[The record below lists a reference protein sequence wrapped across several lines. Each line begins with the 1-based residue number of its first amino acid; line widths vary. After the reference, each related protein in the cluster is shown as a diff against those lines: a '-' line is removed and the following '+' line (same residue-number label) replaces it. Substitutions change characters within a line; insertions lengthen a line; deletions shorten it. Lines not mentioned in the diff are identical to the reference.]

1 MKENAQFNLSN
12 ADETPNY
19 DRRNIYSRDVL
30 LSDML
35 FEKEEEPE
43 EESFD
48 NDHFD
53 KIIVG
58 FFNDSITNIRELE
71 KLLNSFGA
79 KPYIEKEKM
88 LFFITSFLYL
98 QFFQEANLRNKY
110 CPQYEDEVLIVLNE
124 LIFRIADR
132 VDSTPEKIGDLYLKG
147 REAFEVLA
155 EDKSANMGSLYYDI
169 AISYVQVV
177 FLGKAPENAEIF
189 KDTALFAI
197 AEFFFKAMDNGFKYL
212 SNLANKKEEKPPVKK
227 PEKTAQTATREKE
240 LEYLMNRKNEIQA
253 QITEKEEKVERKQA
267 KHFIYVIGIYTAI
280 FYIVAVC
287 LGWAKTDSNYAI
299 TKAVFVC
306 MLIGLVFAM
315 ISLVLSNT
323 LFYKDAKEFIEI
335 EDLKEELQETNVLI
349 EDIQKTERK
358 IRAKSPY
365 SK

>member
-1 MKENAQFNLSN
+1 MKENAQFSLSN

-35 FEKEEEPE
+35 FENEEKEERY
-43 EESFD
+43 D
-48 NDHFD
+48 NSHFD
-53 KIIVG
+53 KITEV
-58 FFNDSITNIRELE
+58 FFKETLANVRELE
-71 KLLNSFGA
+71 LMLISFNA
-79 KPYIEKEKM
+79 KQFIERGGKQ
-88 LFFITSFLYL
+88 FTTVTILYL
-98 QFFQEANLRNKY
+98 LCLQEAVLRSKY
-110 CPQYEDEVLIVLNE
+110 YPKYEEEATIVLNE
-124 LIFRIADR
+124 LIFRFADR
-132 VDSTPEKIGDLYLKG
+132 LGYPSEKIASLYLEN
-147 REAFEVLA
+147 REVLEEIA
-155 EDKSANMGSLYYDI
+155 KEKAANKGSLYYDI
-169 AISYVQVV
+169 AVSYVQ
-177 FLGKAPENAEIF
+177 LALPEEYIPDDAEIHS
-189 KDTALFAI
+189 DVALFAI
-197 AEFFFKAMDNGFKYL
+197 ANFFFKAMNDSLKYL
-212 SNLANKKEEKPPVKK
+212 SNIANKKEENPPVKK
-227 PEKTAQTATREKE
+227 PEKAPQEPSRQKE
-240 LEYLMNRKNEIQA
+240 LEYFMNRKNEIQA

-306 MLIGLVFAM
+306 MLVGLVFAG

-358 IRAKSPY
+358 IRAKPPY